1 MLKIGE
7 FSQLSQV
14 TVKTLHH
21 YDEMGL
27 LKPARI
33 DPFTNYRYYTVEQL
47 PRIHRIMALKE
58 LGLSLE
64 QISLMLNEELPAEQI
79 RGMLR
84 LQQAQVQQQVREA
97 QQQLAMIEFR
107 LHMIEAE
114 TDFPDLDVVVK
125 LLEPMRCLSVFI
137 PRPSTIN
144 AAFQNM
150 GMVAKALK
158 QAIQDGRIH
167 STGKGIDK
175 FYGDTI
181 LESTALTYEQHELL
195 HGVTE
200 KQTDIEIE
208 GIGRLCVKEE
218 AEVATAVTL
227 MLSSKDQGHLASVEK
242 ATLLRRWAVAHGYK
256 TADYIRFFNHRGPLQ
271 TLNRDEFV
279 FEAQLPVEGIGDT
292 AKAS

>member
-27 LKPARI
+27 LKPAHI

-58 LGLSLE
+58 LGLPLE
-64 QISLMLNEELPAEQI
+64 QIGLMLNEEVPTEQI

-125 LLEPMRCLSVFI
+125 PLEPMRCLSVFV
-137 PRPSTIN
+137 PKLLTVD
-144 AAFQNM
+144 AAYRKM
-150 GMVAKALK
+150 GTVANALK

-167 STGKGIDK
+167 STGKSIDK
-175 FYGDTI
+175 FYGNTI
-181 LESTALTYEQHELL
+181 LESTTMTYERHELL

-200 KQTDIEIE
+200 KQADVEIK
-208 GIGRLCVKEE
+208 GVGRLCVKEE
-218 AEVATAVTL
+218 PGVETAVTL
-227 MLSSKDQGHLASVEK
+227 MLAAQDQGHLASVEK

-256 TADYIRFFNHRGPLQ
+256 TADYIRFFNYRGPLE
-271 TLNRDEFV
+271 TLNHDEFI
-279 FEAQLPVEGIGDT
+279 FEAQLPVATG
-292 AKAS
+292 A